1 MRLMLILFLVI
12 IFSIPVF
19 GQQEVYKDVP
29 SLLQRLSVA
38 TTDTARILLKCSL
51 GEAYRSNNPDTSL
64 LLSNEALSVSQ
75 KLDFKKGEIRAL
87 LVLCVLYREKGDL
100 PYALELGLRAL
111 KMAEEEKLAYDQV
124 YSLIRVAVVY
134 IAVKDIPEGIMYL
147 KKADDLLKDHYD
159 DFQWSVVQY
168 FMGDAYEQL
177 NDLDAAEKKA
187 RMLEEKQGRNARWV
201 VIYRRLEANIAV
213 KRKDLPLAIKYYR
226 ESNEVAIGQSEFR
239 EAATTCNGMAVAF
252 KKMGENDSAI
262 FYAKQG
268 LKLGQMLSYRNRI
281 LAASTLLAEL
291 YAEKDPKEAVKY
303 YQIAS
308 AATDS
313 LYGVRKVLKLQS
325 STMKE
330 QGRMAEQE
338 AARIAYQNKVR
349 QWGLVGGVAVFLFIA
364 LILYRNN
371 RQKQKANKVLE
382 TTLTNLRITQ
392 SQLIQAEKMASL
404 GELTAGIAH
413 EIQNPLNF
421 VNNFSEVNK
430 ELIEE
435 VKSEKIKDKSERN
448 DELEMQ
454 LLDDIEKN
462 LEKISHHGKRAD
474 SIVKGMLQ
482 HSRISS
488 GQKELTDI
496 NALCDEYLRLAYHGL
511 RAKDKSF
518 NATIEAEFDN
528 SITKI
533 NVNPQDI
540 GRGMLNLIN
549 NAFYAV
555 NEKAKQ
561 NISGY
566 EPTVTVSTTKQ
577 NGKVEIR
584 VGDNG
589 NGIPQ
594 RMLDKIFQPF
604 FTTKPT
610 GQGTGLGLS
619 MSYDIVKAHGGEIKV
634 ETKERDYTRFIITL
648 PV

>member
-1 MRLMLILFLVI
+1 MLILVLVI

-201 VIYRRLEANIAV
+201 MIYRRLEANIAV

-226 ESNEVAIGQSEFR
+226 ESNEVAIAQSEFR

-584 VGDNG
+584 VEDNG

>member
-1 MRLMLILFLVI
+1 MLILVLVI

-201 VIYRRLEANIAV
+201 MIYRRLEANIAV

-338 AARIAYQNKVR
+338 AARIAYQNKVK

-371 RQKQKANKVLE
+371 RQKQKTNKVLE
-382 TTLTNLRITQ
+382 TTLANLRTTQ

-448 DELEMQ
+448 DELEME
-454 LLDDIEKN
+454 LLGDIEKN

-474 SIVKGMLQ
+474 AIVKGMLQ

-488 GQKELTDI
+488 GQKEPTDI

-511 RAKDKSF
+511 KAKDKSF

-584 VGDNG
+584 VEDNG

>member
-201 VIYRRLEANIAV
+201 MIYRRLEANIAV

-226 ESNEVAIGQSEFR
+226 ESNEVAIAQSEFR

-584 VGDNG
+584 VEDNG

>member
-1 MRLMLILFLVI
+1 MLILVLVI

-338 AARIAYQNKVR
+338 AARIAYQNKVK

-371 RQKQKANKVLE
+371 RQKQKTNKVLE
-382 TTLTNLRITQ
+382 TTLANLRTTQ

-448 DELEMQ
+448 DELEME
-454 LLDDIEKN
+454 LLGDIEKN

-474 SIVKGMLQ
+474 AIVKGMLQ

-488 GQKELTDI
+488 GQKEPTDI

-511 RAKDKSF
+511 KAKDKSF

>member
-1 MRLMLILFLVI
+1 MLILVLVI

-29 SLLQRLSVA
+29 SLLQRLSIA

-338 AARIAYQNKVR
+338 AARIAYQNKVK

-371 RQKQKANKVLE
+371 RQKQKTNKVLE
-382 TTLTNLRITQ
+382 TTLANLRTTQ

-448 DELEMQ
+448 DELEME
-454 LLDDIEKN
+454 LLGDIEKN

-474 SIVKGMLQ
+474 AIVKGMLQ

-488 GQKELTDI
+488 GQKEPTDI

-511 RAKDKSF
+511 KAKDKSF

>member
-1 MRLMLILFLVI
+1 MLILVLVI

-338 AARIAYQNKVR
+338 AARIAYQNKVK

-371 RQKQKANKVLE
+371 RQKQKTNKVLE
-382 TTLTNLRITQ
+382 TTLANLRTTQ

-448 DELEMQ
+448 DELEME
-454 LLDDIEKN
+454 LLGDIEKN

-474 SIVKGMLQ
+474 AIVKGMLQ

-488 GQKELTDI
+488 GQKEPTDI

-511 RAKDKSF
+511 KAKDKSF

-584 VGDNG
+584 VEDNG